1 MKLRITPV
9 LIGLLTWLVAIPAR
23 ADLDIVATVPT
34 LAAIARE
41 VGQSHV
47 KVRAL
52 SLHTQDPHSVDAKP
66 SLVLLLNKADL
77 LLSVGLQLE
86 AGWLPTLQRGA
97 RNAKIGVGGRGHLD
111 CSTLVTLREK
121 PVSVDRSKG
130 DVHPGGNPHYLFD
143 PRQLAHV
150 AIGAAARM
158 VELDPANSTSYN
170 AGLAR
175 FLKGLHKTRKR
186 LARKMKAQRGAK
198 IIAYH
203 KSWAYLTHWLG
214 LKEIAFLEPKPGIP
228 PNPGHI
234 ARVLVAA
241 RAHKVKIVIQEGFYP
256 SATGKLIANKA
267 GASLVV
273 LPGGVDFR
281 RGQKVTQYF
290 DKLVSAI
297 FTGLSG

>member
-1 MKLRITPV
+1 MSRITT
-9 LIGLLTWLVAIPAR
+9 LLLGLLTWLVATPAR
-23 ADLDIVATVPT
+23 ADLKIAASVPT

-41 VGQSHV
+41 VGQG
-47 KVRAL
+47 KVTVSSL

-66 SLVLLLNKADL
+66 SLVLLLNRADL

-97 RNAKIGVGGRGHLD
+97 RNAKINVGARGHLD
-111 CSTLVTLREK
+111 CSTLVKLREK

-130 DVHPGGNPHYLFD
+130 DIHPRGNPHYLFD
-143 PRQLAHV
+143 PRQLAQV
-150 AIGAAARM
+150 AIGVTARM
-158 VELDPANSTSYN
+158 AELDPAKSATYN

-186 LARKMKAQRGAK
+186 LQRQMKASRGAP

-203 KSWAYLTHWLG
+203 KSWAYFSHWLG
-214 LKEIAFLEPKPGIP
+214 LMEVAFLEPKPGIP
-228 PNPGHI
+228 PNPGHV

-241 RAHKVKIVIQEGFYP
+241 RKHRVKVVIQEGFYP

-281 RGQKVTQYF
+281 GGQTVTQYF
-290 DKLVSAI
+290 DKLISAVAK
-297 FTGLSG
+297 GLSG